1 VTTPQNKSKPYD
13 LEERIYAF
21 ALEVRM
27 FLRNTKWDP
36 VSWPDIKQLLRS
48 SGSVAA
54 NYVESVESISDAD
67 SLYRLRVTKKEARE
81 SGLWLR
87 LLNDC
92 NPIDENT
99 HQALHVLISE
109 TEELVKIFASIIR
122 KKSATEPL
130 PRGLKF
136 KI

>member
-1 VTTPQNKSKPYD
+1 VTTLQNKSKPYD
-13 LEERIYAF
+13 LEERTYAF

-130 PRGLKF
+130 P
-136 KI
+136 

>member
-1 VTTPQNKSKPYD
+1 
-13 LEERIYAF
+13 
-21 ALEVRM
+21 M

-92 NPIDENT
+92 NPIDDNT

-130 PRGLKF
+130 P
-136 KI
+136 

>member
-1 VTTPQNKSKPYD
+1 MTTPQNKSKPYD
-13 LEERIYAF
+13 LEERTYAF

-92 NPIDENT
+92 NPIDDNT

-122 KKSATEPL
+122 KKSVTEPL
-130 PRGLKF
+130 P
-136 KI
+136 

>member
-1 VTTPQNKSKPYD
+1 MTTPQNKSKPYD
-13 LEERIYAF
+13 LEERTYAF

-92 NPIDENT
+92 NPIDDNT

-130 PRGLKF
+130 P
-136 KI
+136 

>member
-1 VTTPQNKSKPYD
+1 MTTPQNKSKPYD
-13 LEERIYAF
+13 LEERTYAF

-36 VSWPDIKQLLRS
+36 VSWPDIKQLQRS

-92 NPIDENT
+92 NPIDDNT

-130 PRGLKF
+130 P
-136 KI
+136 

>member
-1 VTTPQNKSKPYD
+1 MTTPQNKSKPYD
-13 LEERIYAF
+13 LEERTYAF

-81 SGLWLR
+81 SSLWLR

-92 NPIDENT
+92 NPIDDNT

-130 PRGLKF
+130 P
-136 KI
+136 